1 MRLFW
6 TLLIIYLAFLIQT
19 AITRLTPD
27 LVLLL
32 LLIFALYEKK
42 SLVLISSLFAG
53 FCLDLVN
60 PQVFGFNLLIC
71 LLAGFGVNALQEYI
85 YHGSRYLIILLA
97 LVLFLKYLLI
107 LLLFKTYLPISE
119 VVISGLITLVLVFPL
134 HRLIQHFIPSQWKPV

>member
-19 AITRLTPD
+19 AVTRFPPD
-27 LVLLL
+27 LVILL
-32 LLIFALYEKK
+32 LLIFALYESK
-42 SLVLISSLFAG
+42 SIVIILSLFAG
-53 FCLDLVN
+53 FCLDMVN
-60 PQVFGFNLLIC
+60 PQIFGFNLMIC

-85 YHGSRYLIILLA
+85 YYGSRYLIILLA

-119 VVISGLITLVLVFPL
+119 VIISGLITLVLVIPL
-134 HRLIQHFIPSQWKPV
+134 HRLIQRFLPGQWKPA

>member
-19 AITRLTPD
+19 AITRYSPD
-27 LVLLL
+27 LVILL
-32 LLIFALYEKK
+32 LLIFALYESK
-42 SLVLISSLFAG
+42 SIVIILSLFAG
-53 FCLDLVN
+53 FCLDMVN
-60 PQVFGFNLLIC
+60 PQIFGFNLMIC

-85 YHGSRYLIILLA
+85 YYGSRYLIILLA

-119 VVISGLITLVLVFPL
+119 VIISGLITLVLVLPL
-134 HRLIQHFIPSQWKPV
+134 HRLIQRFLPGQWKPA